1 MSIINTTEYCRHC
14 LMCRHMCPVGHVT
27 FLETYTPHG
36 WGQMVASE
44 KRGLFAWS
52 KQSASTMFACADCGM
67 CEAHCVTD
75 QPLPAALA
83 AARGVLVERGLAPDR
98 LQALVDRL
106 STYGNAFVD
115 VAPEPAQGTGTAAL
129 FVGDEAAHLR
139 PETLEAALALLRR
152 VGVDP
157 VLIGRGRNDGFTP
170 ASLGYEGIAKQL
182 AETTLAELSATGA
195 TRLYVLSP
203 GAAFAIG
210 EVYAKRLGLT
220 LPAGV
225 EIVDVAT
232 FLAQKLGEGA
242 ISFNRAAVGI
252 PIAYVDPTHTIR
264 VLGRIDAPRALLR
277 AVLPDAPVELFWRG
291 DRAFPA
297 GNLPFAFAE
306 PEIADKLTKSRLED
320 ARSRGAQGLVTECPG
335 TLAALSEHAGAYGLH
350 VQGLFELLAER

>member
-1 MSIINTTEYCRHC
+1 MSIINTTENCRHC

-27 FLETYTPHG
+27 FLETHTPHG

-52 KQSASTMFACADCGM
+52 KTSASTMFACADCGM
-67 CEAHCVTD
+67 CESHCVTD

-83 AARGVLVERGLAPDR
+83 AARGVLVERGLAPDG
-98 LQALVDRL
+98 LQALADRL
-106 STYGNAFVD
+106 ATYGNAFVD
-115 VAPEPAQGTGTAAL
+115 IVPEKASGKGAAAL

-139 PETLEAALALLRR
+139 PETLEAAVTLLRR

-170 ASLGYEGIAKQL
+170 ASLGYAGIAKRL
-182 AETTLAELSATGA
+182 AEATLAELRETGA
-195 TRLYVLSP
+195 TRLFVLSP
-203 GAAFAIG
+203 GAEFALG
-210 EVYAKRLGLT
+210 EVYSKRLGLA

-232 FLAQKLGEGA
+232 FLAGKLQEGA
-242 ISFNRAAVGI
+242 ISFNRAAVGV

-264 VLGRIDAPRALLR
+264 VQGRIEAPRALLR
-277 AVLPDAPVELFWRG
+277 AILPDAPMELFWRG

-297 GNLPFAFAE
+297 GNLPLAFAE

-320 ARSRGAQGLVTECPG
+320 ARSRGAQGVVSECPG
-335 TLAALSEHAGAYGLH
+335 TLAALTRHAGAFGLH
-350 VQGLFELLAER
+350 VNGLFELLAER